1 MKKLILSL
9 FLCSFITTIYSQIPK
24 EKLLND
30 YDILVTE
37 LKTYHQGL
45 YQYVEKSVID
55 QKIDSIR
62 KTIES
67 SNKIEFFKK
76 VNALIALTK
85 EGHTGAELPF
95 WTQSKFGLSKSFIPI
110 KIKFSDKKAIITK
123 YFAKDNPGLN
133 FGDQLISINGRTI
146 EQIMQKLRP
155 YIVTDGFNETSFYEW
170 VSWNFPIYYT
180 MAYGKEKK
188 FDIKVK
194 EFNSEKVKTL
204 TLNGRNILKQ
214 KDKKNTLNT
223 IIIKNEFDYY
233 SISDSIFYLSIP
245 NFYSLDDFETFYEKV
260 FKIIKEKNTKH
271 LIIDVQ
277 NNIGGEEGN
286 ENLLASYLFK
296 EAFQK
301 YESVIIPIAAYDN
314 FKKSKSAIA
323 DGWALSNK
331 IPHRGKFTLM
341 SDYFSEFGYK
351 KPNQEL
357 VYTGKVYVLTS
368 GVTFSGGAEF
378 ASMLKMTNRAVF
390 IGEETG
396 GAYEGN
402 VSGESGVLKLPKTKI
417 KVSIPLVHFKMAV
430 HPEIRGRGVMPD
442 YKVSQDW
449 EDIIKGK
456 NSKLE
461 FALKLIEKNTR

>member
-1 MKKLILSL
+1 
-9 FLCSFITTIYSQIPK
+9 
-24 EKLLND
+24 
-30 YDILVTE
+30 
-37 LKTYHQGL
+37 
-45 YQYVEKSVID
+45 
-55 QKIDSIR
+55 
-62 KTIES
+62 
-67 SNKIEFFKK
+67 
-76 VNALIALTK
+76 
-85 EGHTGAELPF
+85 
-95 WTQSKFGLSKSFIPI
+95 
-110 KIKFSDKKAIITK
+110 
-123 YFAKDNPGLN
+123 
-133 FGDQLISINGRTI
+133 
-146 EQIMQKLRP
+146 
-155 YIVTDGFNETSFYEW
+155 
-170 VSWNFPIYYT
+170 

-188 FDIKVK
+188 FKIEVK

-204 TLNGRNILKQ
+204 TLKGRNILKQ

-233 SISDSIFYLSIP
+233 SISDSVFYLSIP

-323 DGWALSNK
+323 DGWALSNN

-402 VSGESGVLKLPKTKI
+402 VSGESGDLKLPKTKI
-417 KVSIPLVHFKMAV
+417 KVSIPIVHFKMAV
-430 HPEIRGRGVMPD
+430 HPEIKGRGVMPD

-449 EDIIKGK
+449 GDIIKGK